1 MEKNKKRNELSIFE
15 EFRIKPEITNNKRLS
30 QFLPKDDELK
40 QLNVL
45 CEVNENNEPIS
56 WWKKIGDKIV
66 QVDELGQL
74 IDSSNEKYLDKIPD
88 EKNLKKNKSKIWV
101 TTTGEFNII
110 KDYWIKD
117 KNNKLIQ
124 INIKEKLSS
133 LNLEQSVK
141 SWIRDKAIEA
151 VGYEVR
157 SMKKKAYEYSKTEL
171 MELIEAEENKIVKEN
186 GLKAIKVAA
195 LSALGLSWLPFI

>member
-56 WWKKIGDKIV
+56 WWKKISDKIV

-151 VGYEVR
+151 VGHEVR
-157 SMKKKAYEYSKTEL
+157 SMKKKAYEYSKNEL

-195 LSALGLSWLPFI
+195 LSALGLSWLPFV

>member
-15 EFRIKPEITNNKRLS
+15 EFRIKPEITNNKRIS

-74 IDSSNEKYLDKIPD
+74 IDSSNEKYLDKVPD
-88 EKNLKKNKSKIWV
+88 EKNLKKNKSKVLV

-141 SWIRDKAIEA
+141 SWIRDKAIET
-151 VGYEVR
+151 VGHEVR
-157 SMKKKAYEYSKTEL
+157 SMKKKAYEYSKNEL
-171 MELIEAEENKIVKEN
+171 MELIEAEENKIIKEN

>member
-15 EFRIKPEITNNKRLS
+15 EFRIRPEITNNKRLS
-30 QFLPKDDELK
+30 QLLPKDDELK

-66 QVDELGQL
+66 QVDELAQL

-151 VGYEVR
+151 VGHEVR
-157 SMKKKAYEYSKTEL
+157 SMKKKAYEYSKNEL

>member
-15 EFRIKPEITNNKRLS
+15 EFRIKPEISNNKRLS

-151 VGYEVR
+151 VGHEVR
-157 SMKKKAYEYSKTEL
+157 SMKKKVYEYSKTEL